1 MTIASEKRIPIIAVT
16 KTTSNSVYPLLRY
29 SFIKTT
35 KKAEKIGLFC
45 LYHLKIQLYSGGAG
59 KPSPSEEGAPTSC
72 ALVMLPPRL
81 VYGSSACE
89 K

>member
-29 SFIKTT
+29 SFIK
-35 KKAEKIGLFC
+35 KQKRPKNSAFFY
-45 LYHLKIQLYSGGAG
+45 LYHLKIQPYSAG
-59 KPSPSEEGAPTSC
+59 KPAGRPEAGAPFSC

-81 VYGSSACE
+81 VYAASAWE